1 MKILKRSVT
10 LFLVGLLA
18 VGLASTLQAQDKR
31 AAVETYNRALEMA
44 NNGEYE
50 QAINQFNQA
59 IAQAE
64 ELGEE
69 GQNIVERIEQRLP
82 QLQYQLALQ
91 KYKAFQ
97 NDRTI
102 ESIDAAI
109 EGFRQTVD
117 VGEEYGDTQI
127 AEKAGG
133 VITQLLYNK
142 SLLQYNQGDNEAAL
156 ETLDETIER
165 NENYAKAYYQKGIV
179 VKNMDEMNLDRALD
193 LFDQA
198 IEIGNQTNDT
208 DIVSN
213 AQEAAREQL
222 VYVGSQEIEAEN
234 FDRAVELLSRA
245 LEYES
250 TSANA
255 HYRLA
260 EAYNQMQEWEQA
272 VEHAK
277 QGLQYEDRGRTEQA
291 KIYFELANAYQGLG
305 QQQEACDA
313 YSNAAYGS
321 FKSPS
326 EHQMEYELECESM
339 TG

>member
-1 MKILKRSVT
+1 MKILKQSLT
-10 LFLVGLLA
+10 ILLVGLFV
-18 VGLASTLQAQDKR
+18 VGLTSTLQAQDKR
-31 AAVETYNRALEMA
+31 AAVETYNKALEMA
-44 NNGEYE
+44 GNSEYE
-50 QAINQFNQA
+50 QAINLFNQA

-69 GQNIVERIEQRLP
+69 GQNIVERAEQRLP

-91 KYKAFQ
+91 QYKTFQ
-97 NDRTI
+97 NDRSIENIDATI
-102 ESIDAAI
+102 EA
-109 EGFRQTVD
+109 FRQTVD
-117 VGEEYGDTQI
+117 VGEEYGDDQI
-127 AEKAGG
+127 AQKADG

-142 SLLQYNQGDNEAAL
+142 SLLQYQQNDHEAAL
-156 ETLDETIER
+156 ATLDEVIER
-165 NENYAKAYYQKGIV
+165 NENYAKAYYQKGVV
-179 VKNMDEMNLDRALD
+179 VKNMDETQLEKALD

-198 IEIGNQTNDT
+198 IEVGNQTGDN

-222 VYVGSQEIEAEN
+222 VYVGAQQIEQKN
-234 FDRAVELLSRA
+234 FDRAKELLNRA
-245 LEYES
+245 LEYDQ

-260 EAYNQMQEWEQA
+260 EAYNQTQDWQQA
-272 VEHAK
+272 IEHAK

-305 QQQEACDA
+305 EQEDACSA

-326 EHQMEYELECESM
+326 EHQMEYELECES
-339 TG
+339 TTN